1 MNELQQFQ
9 NKLLTIEII
18 VESMLEELIEMKV
31 IDKESIDERLNKK
44 VETLNKIAK
53 KLNEL
58 KGEAKTVSSNGF
70 MNNIV
75 IGEA

>member
-58 KGEAKTVSSNGF
+58 KGETKTVSSNGF

>member
-1 MNELQQFQ
+1 MNELQQVQ

-31 IDKESIDERLNKK
+31 IDRDSIDGRLNKK

-53 KLNEL
+53 KLSEL
-58 KGEAKTVSSNGF
+58 KGDVEQTSSKGF

>member
-1 MNELQQFQ
+1 MTELQQVQ
-9 NKLLTIEII
+9 HKLFTIEII

-31 IDKESIDERLNKK
+31 IDRDSIDERLNKK

-53 KLNEL
+53 KISEL
-58 KGEAKTVSSNGF
+58 KGDVDQTSSRGF
-70 MNNIV
+70 INNIV

>member
-1 MNELQQFQ
+1 MNELQQVQ

-31 IDKESIDERLNKK
+31 IDRDSIDERLNKK

-53 KLNEL
+53 KLSEL
-58 KGEAKTVSSNGF
+58 KGDVEQTSSKGF

>member
-58 KGEAKTVSSNGF
+58 KGETQNVSSNGF

>member
-1 MNELQQFQ
+1 MNELQHIQS
-9 NKLLTIEII
+9 KLLTIEII
-18 VESMLEELIEMKV
+18 VESMLEELIEMKI

-53 KLNEL
+53 KLSEL
-58 KGEAKTVSSNGF
+58 KGETQNVSSNGF

>member
-18 VESMLEELIEMKV
+18 VESMLEELIEMKI

-58 KGEAKTVSSNGF
+58 KGETKIVSSNGF